1 MILDFLNDI
10 NWVAVGASVVAAF
23 AIGTVWFSP
32 AALGGYWARQVCRY
46 TGMAEGEITS
56 GASQGPPL
64 VKWLVGFAIAAV
76 AVALIGEAVNADSA
90 GDGIV
95 LGLVLGVGVA
105 ATFSSWPP
113 IFARMPW
120 EWWLVNN
127 GAFLLMLVAMGAILG
142 AWR

>member
-10 NWVAVGASVVAAF
+10 NWAAAGASLVAAF
-23 AIGTVWFSP
+23 AIGLLWFSP
-32 AALGGYWARQVCRY
+32 SALGGFWAQQVSRY
-46 TGMAEGEITS
+46 TGIPEGEITS
-56 GASQGPPL
+56 GASQGSPL
-64 VKWLVGFAIAAV
+64 AKWLVGVAITAV
-76 AVALIGEAVNADSA
+76 VMALAVEAVGADSA

-95 LGLVLGVGVA
+95 VGVALGVGLG
-105 ATFSSWPP
+105 ATLSSWPP

-127 GAFLLMLVAMGAILG
+127 GAFLVMLVAMGAVLG